1 VSDADRGEDGGLGA
15 QRGQDAGFGTQRGQG
30 AGLGA
35 QHDERGLQPERTRL
49 AWRRTALT
57 ATAVSILAAR
67 LAVGTRLTAR
77 GALGVAAVALL
88 WLAVVAVCQ
97 RRINGLTALRPT
109 TAGRSPSVLAAAV
122 LGYALLG
129 VLLLVLR
136 GG

>member
-1 VSDADRGEDGGLGA
+1 VSGDTDGNA
-15 QRGQDAGFGTQRGQG
+15 QRGQDAGEDAQRG
-30 AGLGA
+30 
-35 QHDERGLQPERTRL
+35 ERGLQRERTQL

-67 LAVGTRLTAR
+67 QALGTRVTTR

-88 WLAVVAVCQ
+88 WLAVVTVYR
-97 RRINGLTALRPT
+97 RRISALAAPHPT
-109 TAGRSPSVLAAAV
+109 TAGRSPSVLVAAV

-136 GG
+136 RG

>member
-1 VSDADRGEDGGLGA
+1 VSDAQRGEDANPSA
-15 QRGQDAGFGTQRGQG
+15 QRG
-30 AGLGA
+30 
-35 QHDERGLQPERTRL
+35 ERGLQPERTRL

-77 GALGVAAVALL
+77 GAIGVTAVALL

-97 RRINGLTALRPT
+97 RRISALALPRPT